1 MIPLLRHALARLRP
15 SRPAPDLSA
24 AELLDRAA
32 RGEVGPEIVAGIDAL
47 CRLLGEQDDL
57 PDPGAVPVDRAA
69 LLEAAARLGLEPP
82 VVATER
88 LALWTWR
95 DRGRAVAHVR
105 MLRRPAR
112 IFLDARAGQVA
123 WDLPGLPLLRGSA
136 GPGGALISAR
146 VDGRKLRLRA
156 EAADGRWRR
165 ELLVQGARWIL
176 RDRGLQQIRFD
187 LPPTLR
193 YAPVE
198 GGWNGQGEGLRL
210 EVRADPA
217 WRWTL
222 DEGRLVGHGEGAAA
236 EAQTSLELRT

>member
-15 SRPAPDLSA
+15 SHPAPDLSA

-112 IFLDARAGQVA
+112 ILLDARAGQVA

-156 EAADGRWRR
+156 ESAREGWHR
-165 ELLVQGARWIL
+165 ELLGQGARLIV
-176 RDRGLQQIRFD
+176 RDRGIKQIRFD
-187 LPPTLR
+187 LSGPLR
-193 YAPVE
+193 YAPTT
-198 GGWNGQGEGLRL
+198 GGWDGQGEGLRL
-210 EVRADPA
+210 ELRADPA

-222 DEGRLVGHGEGAAA
+222 DEGRLVGHGEDAVA
-236 EAQTSLELRT
+236 EVQVSFELRT